1 MSRTVGNAAVR
12 THENGLRART
22 TRLRTLANSDE
33 NRPETRN
40 SGALVREVMRSVGLS
55 QKAFAINAGQPESVI
70 SEALNGQRNIATDW
84 IDAQDD
90 TFVVAYAEGLIK
102 SRGLLPTNKRQARMA
117 TAMALMQQLVEAIEG
132 DDQ

>member
-1 MSRTVGNAAVR
+1 
-12 THENGLRART
+12 
-22 TRLRTLANSDE
+22 
-33 NRPETRN
+33 
-40 SGALVREVMRSVGLS
+40 LVREVMRSVGLS